1 MNFSVVTD
9 ACNAMSKARKFAQSG
24 AYDQANRFYTEALD
38 HLTLGCSTQDMTLAQ
53 QTQIKDIV
61 ELMRVEQRKV
71 VQMQESVVRFAAKA
85 HPQ

>member
-1 MNFSVVTD
+1 MNSAVTD
-9 ACNAMSKARKFAQSG
+9 ACTAMSKARMMAQAG
-24 AYDQANRFYTEALD
+24 LYDHANRYYTEALD

-53 QTQIKDIV
+53 QGQIKDIV

-71 VQMQESVVRFAAKA
+71 VQMQETAVRFAAKA